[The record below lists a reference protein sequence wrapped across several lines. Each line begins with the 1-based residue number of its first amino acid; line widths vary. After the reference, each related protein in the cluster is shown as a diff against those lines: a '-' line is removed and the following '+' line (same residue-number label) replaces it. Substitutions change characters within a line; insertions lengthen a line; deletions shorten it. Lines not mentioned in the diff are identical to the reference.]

1 MASSDPIRMLQGIFV
16 AVWFLVLAGT
26 IIIFELIVPLAL
38 FHSLLD
44 GVIKGVLATLL
55 VAVWLEIFIL
65 LRNAMVK
72 KQLPH
77 SVTRG

>member
-1 MASSDPIRMLQGIFV
+1 MLQGIFV